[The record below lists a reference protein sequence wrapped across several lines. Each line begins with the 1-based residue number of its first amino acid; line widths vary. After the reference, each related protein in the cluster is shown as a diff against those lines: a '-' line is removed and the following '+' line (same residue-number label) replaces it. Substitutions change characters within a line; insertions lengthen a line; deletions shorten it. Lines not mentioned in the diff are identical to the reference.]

1 MKKSFLF
8 LTLFAAFAM
17 IFASCSKKDNS
28 SNDGGTPTPTPPTGN
43 YGTVTCNGSSFAIV
57 AGGYAVEHDEDLD
70 IDYVAIALVDRIDG
84 SDQTQSAIISLPY
97 YTTVPTGQFP
107 ISIDENPEQGVSQAA
122 VVINDNLFIATQGTT
137 TINKNGETYTIDASG
152 SSMSLTGTTSN
163 FTVHFSGPL
172 VTE

>member
-1 MKKSFLF
+1 MKKSLLF

-17 IFASCSKKDNS
+17 IFASCSKDKD
-28 SNDGGTPTPTPPTGN
+28 SNNGGNPTPTPPTGN

-57 AGGYAVEHDEDLD
+57 AGGYTVEHDEDLD

-84 SDQTQSAIISLPY
+84 SELTQSAIITLPY

-152 SSMSLTGTTSN
+152 SAMSFTGTTAS
-163 FTVHFSGPL
+163 FTVHFAGPL